1 MLDYSMF
8 NSVSYN
14 PMLTNEFNFDYLRAN
29 PLSTYLSIYDINELY
44 RIARDPKLS
53 SSMQKKVKMLDEV
66 LKPRGFKRFSG
77 GTNRMVY
84 RHLEDTSIV
93 IKVAYKEQGF
103 RDNYA
108 DYVNQEVL
116 KPYVSKTYE
125 ISPYGVVIL
134 CERVYPIRSLEEI
147 KDGVWLDIFY
157 LITMKLIGKYV
168 LEDIGTKY
176 FKNYGIR
183 PGFGVVLLDYSY
195 VYEIDPDKLICRQ
208 YIPQLGRICNGEI
221 DYDEGFN
228 RLICPCCGKEYSA
241 KDLAKDADK
250 QYQSYF
256 NNNTTINIIESK
268 GEVSSMKIKLMQGDK
283 IIKEIDTTKQSKLVD
298 KKKLVKQIETKVDK
312 EPKVFKAKLYLG
324 DKLINEVVGDEV
336 IKPQTIKDVA
346 TIKEEPKKEETE
358 VKETVSQ
365 EDLNRLKTYMENS
378 TITEE
383 PSNNSKDVVT
393 LAGIPIEAFDEN
405 SNVEDP
411 ELIPDDE
418 QEEYRYSEYEIP
430 KERKPKKV
438 RKNINYDE
446 F

>member
-53 SSMQKKVKMLDEV
+53 ASMQKKVKMMDEV

-103 RDNYA
+103 KDNYA
-108 DYVNQEVL
+108 DYVNQEIL

-125 ISPYGVVIL
+125 VSPYGVVIL

-157 LITMKLIGKYV
+157 LITMKLIGRYV

-183 PGFGVVLLDYSY
+183 AGFGVVLLDYSY
-195 VYEIDPDKLICRQ
+195 VYEIDPDKLICKQ
-208 YIPQLGRICNGEI
+208 FIPQLGRICGGEI

-241 KDLAKDADK
+241 KDLARDTNK

-256 NNNTTINIIESK
+256 NNININNIIESK
-268 GEVSSMKIKLMQGDK
+268 GEVNSMKMRLLQGEK
-283 IIKEIDTTKQSKLVD
+283 VIKEIDTTKQSKIVD
-298 KKKLVKQIETKVDK
+298 KKKLAKQIQAKVDK
-312 EPKVFKAKLYLG
+312 DPKVFKAKLYLG
-324 DKLINEVVGDEV
+324 DKLISESVGGSV
-336 IKPQTIKDVA
+336 IKPQTIADVA
-346 TIKEEPKKEETE
+346 TIKTQSNIEE
-358 VKETVSQ
+358 VKEAVTQ
-365 EDLNRLKTYMENS
+365 EDLNKLKEYMENG
-378 TITEE
+378 TINEE
-383 PSNNSKDVVT
+383 PSEDAST
-393 LAGIPIEAFDEN
+393 LAGIPLEAFNEE
-405 SNVEDP
+405 SNIEDP

-418 QEEYRYSEYEIP
+418 QEEEEYEVP
-430 KERKPKKV
+430 EERKPRKV

>member
-14 PMLTNEFNFDYLRAN
+14 PMLTNEFNFDALRAN
-29 PLSTYLSIYDINELY
+29 PLSAYLSIYDINELN

-103 RDNYA
+103 KDNYA
-108 DYVNQEVL
+108 DYMNQQIL
-116 KPYVSKTYE
+116 KPYVPKTYE

-183 PGFGVVLLDYSY
+183 AGFGVVLLDYSY
-195 VYEIDPDKLICRQ
+195 VYEIDPDKLICKQ
-208 YIPQLGRICNGEI
+208 YIPQLGRMCNGEI

-241 KDLAKDADK
+241 KDLAKDATK

-256 NNNTTINIIESK
+256 NNININIESK
-268 GEVSSMKIKLMQGDK
+268 GEVDNMKMRLVQGDK
-283 IIKEIDTTKQSKLVD
+283 TIKEIDTTKQSKIVD
-298 KKKLVKQIETKVDK
+298 KKKLAKQYETAIEK
-312 EPKVFKAKLYLG
+312 EPKSVKAKLYIGDRLISETLG
-324 DKLINEVVGDEV
+324 SDV
-336 IKPQTIKDVA
+336 IKVDTIADVA
-346 TIKEEPKKEETE
+346 TIKEKPKKEEKTE
-358 VKETVSQ
+358 VVETVSQ
-365 EDLNRLKTYMENS
+365 EALSKLKEHMENS
-378 TITEE
+378 SIAEE
-383 PSNNSKDVVT
+383 PSSTSEDVST
-393 LAGIPIEAFDEN
+393 LAGIPIQAFDEN

-411 ELIPDDE
+411 DLVPDDE
-418 QEEYRYSEYEIP
+418 EEQYTEYKAPE
-430 KERKPKKV
+430 ERKPRKV